1 MEKNNN
7 KADQGLK
14 VSQRVLGADM
24 CSTEKEGT
32 RSEMSHG
39 VTMVGFFG
47 INLHESIQRKAS
59 SEISSD
65 TENI

>member
-1 MEKNNN
+1 
-7 KADQGLK
+7 
-14 VSQRVLGADM
+14 M

-47 INLHESIQRKAS
+47 INLHESIQRIAS
-59 SEISSD
+59 SEISND